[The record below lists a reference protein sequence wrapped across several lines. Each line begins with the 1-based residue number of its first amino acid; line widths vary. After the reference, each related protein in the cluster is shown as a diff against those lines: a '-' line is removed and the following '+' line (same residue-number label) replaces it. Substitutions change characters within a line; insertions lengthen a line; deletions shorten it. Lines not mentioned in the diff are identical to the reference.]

1 MESLLYVKCY
11 GKSIKYVNWSA
22 VILSIGLT
30 HHDLFVGGTECVLK
44 IRSKFSELQNF
55 SSAR

>member
-1 MESLLYVKCY
+1 MLNVY
-11 GKSIKYVNWSA
+11 GKSMEYVNFSA
-22 VILSIGLT
+22 VILNSIGLT
-30 HHDLFVGGTECVLK
+30 YHDLFVGGTECVLK

>member
-1 MESLLYVKCY
+1 MLNVY
-11 GKSIKYVNWSA
+11 GKSIKYVNLSA
-22 VILSIGLT
+22 VIVSIGLT
-30 HHDLFVGGTECVLK
+30 YHDLFVGGTECVLK